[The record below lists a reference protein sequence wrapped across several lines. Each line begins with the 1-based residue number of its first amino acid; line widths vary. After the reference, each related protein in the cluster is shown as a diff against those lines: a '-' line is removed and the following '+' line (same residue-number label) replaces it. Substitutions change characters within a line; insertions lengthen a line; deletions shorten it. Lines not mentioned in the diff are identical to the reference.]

1 MTGKEGTLLI
11 ISQIGQLLDQLTHRQ
26 YTSPIPVFHG
36 GTIGQHMR
44 HILEFYSCLL
54 NGVTCT
60 VVDYNSRKRNLVLS
74 ENKESAL
81 ANLDYIES
89 ELGKLDEH
97 KGLQIIN
104 EYSNEDDINREACFS
119 SVGRELQYAFDHA
132 VHHLAIIRI
141 GIECT
146 YPEVSI
152 DPELGIAPSTLKFRK
167 AQLNVLSSIKLPTP

>member
-11 ISQIGQLLDQLTHRQ
+11 TSQIGQLLRLLTNFQ

-54 NGVTCT
+54 NGVQCT
-60 VVDYNSRKRNLVLS
+60 TVDYTSRKRNLVLS
-74 ENKESAL
+74 ENKEAAL
-81 ANLDYIES
+81 ATLDYIES
-89 ELGKLDEH
+89 EVAKLVEH
-97 KGLQIIN
+97 QGLQIIN
-104 EYSNEDDINREACFS
+104 EYSNEDDINREECFS

-146 YPEVSI
+146 FPAVPI
-152 DPELGIAPSTLKFRK
+152 DPDLGIAPSTLKFRNF
-167 AQLNVLSSIKLPTP
+167 QLNALPSVKVMMP